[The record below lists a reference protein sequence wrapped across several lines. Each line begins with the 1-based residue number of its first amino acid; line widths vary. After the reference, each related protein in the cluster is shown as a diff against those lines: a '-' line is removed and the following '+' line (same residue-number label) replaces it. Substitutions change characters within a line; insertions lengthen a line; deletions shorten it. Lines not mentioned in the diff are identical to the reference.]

1 MKAKSLILA
10 IVVLIISL
18 SIVSG
23 NTSNFYNTSIVSEN
37 QIVHIDIKDNDIVY
51 FTQNGNVYRADMNSN
66 KSILLDSLGS
76 KITQIVSSGNM
87 MSIRTQDKKIYV
99 FNHDKRIIYKFVP
112 HLGDTKRAII
122 DDKGYLAVIT
132 LKDISSPER
141 EWIAYVY
148 SPSGDLISQKV
159 SNFDLTS
166 FASLNDK
173 LVFGEAN
180 GDVSIYDQS
189 LNLLWKNNL
198 GRWLKKFQH
207 YKDNILIPAEK
218 SVYILSYNQEPKL
231 SKILSLEGNPELIAN
246 DDSRLA
252 IASTEGCLYLMDND
266 SLQNQFSFNGKD
278 ILKGCYKKDK
288 ILGAYILG
296 DKTLVLTNKGKIF
309 VIQGDEKKLVIN
321 KNVQNINNSDVG
333 GYLDKNGKLNIVFLN
348 DYWLDFYSFEN
359 ILNLEKELSD
369 AKRDYQSFLK
379 KTKEEN
385 IPTFEGEPLLK
396 TIDNNYKMALSYW
409 ETGEYSKSKDS
420 LDKFKS
426 GVREYLGSME
436 AKSTNIFSI
445 ILVAAVLILAVIGI
459 VLSRRKKSIEC
470 SNCGYILKDYWSHCP
485 KCGEPKGGR

>member
-198 GRWLKKFQH
+198 GRWLKKFHH
-207 YKDNILIPAEK
+207 YKDNILIPA
-218 SVYILSYNQEPKL
+218 
-231 SKILSLEGNPELIAN
+231 
-246 DDSRLA
+246 
-252 IASTEGCLYLMDND
+252 
-266 SLQNQFSFNGKD
+266 
-278 ILKGCYKKDK
+278 
-288 ILGAYILG
+288 
-296 DKTLVLTNKGKIF
+296 
-309 VIQGDEKKLVIN
+309 
-321 KNVQNINNSDVG
+321 
-333 GYLDKNGKLNIVFLN
+333 
-348 DYWLDFYSFEN
+348 
-359 ILNLEKELSD
+359 
-369 AKRDYQSFLK
+369 
-379 KTKEEN
+379 
-385 IPTFEGEPLLK
+385 
-396 TIDNNYKMALSYW
+396 
-409 ETGEYSKSKDS
+409 
-420 LDKFKS
+420 
-426 GVREYLGSME
+426 
-436 AKSTNIFSI
+436 
-445 ILVAAVLILAVIGI
+445 
-459 VLSRRKKSIEC
+459 
-470 SNCGYILKDYWSHCP
+470 
-485 KCGEPKGGR
+485 